1 MFLIRYFLQT
11 AVLSSIWA
19 FFLASTAF
27 AAPSTPAPS
36 VASSNAAIE
45 KQKAVEEVNSLIIGS
60 YKSRL
65 DRVLDDLYTNIEEA
79 SKGSV
84 TFQITALQKVRDDLD
99 EGLDGLS
106 EESISPNRRK
116 ILTGVYFYLKS
127 NIEGRIRMIAP
138 AGVKKTPL
146 K

>member
-1 MFLIRYFLQT
+1 MSSISSFLQI
-11 AVLSSIWA
+11 VILSSIWV
-19 FFLASTAF
+19 FFLASSTF
-27 AAPSTPAPS
+27 AATNTPTSSA
-36 VASSNAAIE
+36 ASSNATVE
-45 KQKAVEEVNSLIIGS
+45 QQKAVEEVNSLIIGS

-65 DRVLDDLYTNIEEA
+65 DRVLDDLYFNIEEA

-84 TFQITALQKVRDDLD
+84 TFQIAALQKVRDDLD
-99 EGLDGLS
+99 EGLDWLS

-127 NIEGRIRMIAP
+127 NIEGRIRAIAP
-138 AGVKKTPL
+138 SGAKKMPI

>member
-1 MFLIRYFLQT
+1 MFCIRYFLQT
-11 AVLSSIWA
+11 AMLSSIWA
-19 FFLASTAF
+19 LFLSSTAF
-27 AAPSTPAPS
+27 AAPNTSTPS
-36 VASSNAAIE
+36 VTSNNAAIE

-65 DRVLDDLYTNIEEA
+65 DRVLDDLYSNIEEA

-99 EGLDGLS
+99 EGLDSLS

-127 NIEGRIRMIAP
+127 NIEGRIRMISP
-138 AGVKKTPL
+138 TGTKKMPL